1 MLTLDHHALTHQGC
15 VRQNNEDSVLAQSPV
30 FVVADGVGG
39 AEAGEIASGFVVEE
53 FARLLP
59 GPVDDAAV
67 NRALQRAHNRVLH
80 HNERNDTHAAT
91 TAAGAVALSMGV
103 GQHYWLFFNIGDSR
117 VYRRTGPLGHSLV
130 QVSVDHSRIQEMLA
144 TGEISPAEARHH
156 PERNV
161 VTRAIGAEPQ
171 IHPDFWLLPMH
182 PGERVMICSDG
193 LLGDSPASE
202 VKFLVK
208 EVPGAGTAARH
219 LVDLALRHGA
229 RDNVSVIVIDVPE
242 EPGQVDTAVP
252 MAQTVLTAR
261 RRP

>member
-1 MLTLDHHALTHQGC
+1 M
-15 VRQNNEDSVLAQSPV
+15 LAQSPV

-39 AEAGEIASGFVVEE
+39 AAAGEIASGLVIEE
-53 FARLLP
+53 FATLLP
-59 GPVDDAAV
+59 GPVDDADV
-67 NRALQRAHNRVLH
+67 SRALQRAHNRVLH
-80 HNERNDTHAAT
+80 HNERNDTHTAT
-91 TAAGAVALSMGV
+91 TATGAVALSMGA

-130 QVSVDHSRIQEMLA
+130 QVSVDHSRVQEMLA
-144 TGEISPAEARHH
+144 AGQISPAQARQH

-161 VTRAIGAEPQ
+161 VTRAIGAEPE

-193 LLGDSPASE
+193 LLVDSPGSE

-208 EVPGAGTAARH
+208 EVPGAATVARH

-242 EPGQVDTAVP
+242 VSGEVDSADG

-261 RRP
+261 RNP